1 MEAPFLFPYEINM
14 NTSIGKPAKPQHWLG
29 LLALFTFLGW
39 IIPNHHR
46 PWTSFHAEA
55 WLGAGFLIF
64 AVQAIWRGNSQW
76 RLNVPLLA
84 VGILLFVPF
93 SHFKLGMVHW
103 ESQAWIGTLYIFSFW
118 MAMAIGFNASEKL
131 EQEGCDFIFLIIT
144 LAGVVSVGLQL
155 LQWFG
160 NDSLDFWLMNTGTA
174 RPSANF
180 GQPNQLAT
188 MLLWAM
194 AAVIW
199 WWQKK
204 FIGRTVAAI
213 AIAYFLIGMALTQ
226 SRAAFL
232 NVLLLTVALVAV
244 FWVKRRIKYILLSLM
259 PIAWLSLCLYIT
271 TQNYGNDASGVVGG
285 GNLSGRL
292 TETTRPQIWQ
302 FFLNAVSDKPWFGYG
317 WNQTGR
323 VHVDLALSS
332 PITGVHFGSAHN
344 IVLDLMLW
352 IGVPFTFLIVFFIIR
367 SFVKTMPS
375 LRIEKDSPILFC
387 ILVVGVHAMLEFPL
401 SYAYFLMPT
410 GYFMGV
416 LYGRSSSEFCFKFY
430 LPKEGIW
437 IIFSVALVT
446 YLVVVRDYF
455 SVELRYNEMLF
466 EKARIGVNHPRQIP
480 DVVVLND
487 LQALIRMARVEPTA
501 DASGSDI
508 ESIRQVV
515 RTFPSAGNFFLLAQM
530 YALKN
535 DRVMAQI
542 WLTKGC
548 VLISEIE
555 CNTLRLAWNAKAIQ
569 RPELLNVFP
578 VARSNSK

>member
-1 MEAPFLFPYEINM
+1 MK
-14 NTSIGKPAKPQHWLG
+14 TRIGKPAKPQHWLG
-29 LLALFTFLGW
+29 LLAVFTFLGW
-39 IIPNHHR
+39 VIPNHHR

-64 AVQAIWRGNSQW
+64 AVQAIWRSNDHW
-76 RLNVPLLA
+76 RLNVPLLV
-84 VGILLFVPF
+84 VGMLLFFPF
-93 SHFKLGMVHW
+93 SHFMLGMVPW

-118 MAMAIGFNASEKL
+118 MAMTLGFNASTQL
-131 EQEGCDFIFLIIT
+131 EHEGCDFLFLIIT

-160 NDSLDFWLMNTGTA
+160 NDFLDLWLMNTGTA

-188 MLLWAM
+188 MLLWAT
-194 AAVIW
+194 AGVIW

-204 FIGRTVAAI
+204 IIGRTVAAI
-213 AIAYFLIGMALTQ
+213 AIAYFLIGIALTQ

-232 NVLLLTVALVAV
+232 NVMLLTVMLVAFFLVKHRIQYV
-244 FWVKRRIKYILLSLM
+244 FVSLM
-259 PIAWLSLCLYIT
+259 PIAWLSFCFFVT
-271 TQNYGNDASGVVGG
+271 TLNYSTDALAVVGG
-285 GNLSGRL
+285 SNLSGRL

-302 FFLNAVSDKPWFGYG
+302 FFLSAVADNPWFGYG

-332 PITGVHFGSAHN
+332 PIVGVHFGSAHN

-352 IGVPFTFLIVFFIIR
+352 IGVPLTFLIIFFVVGNFIKI
-367 SFVKTMPS
+367 MPA
-375 LRIEKDSPILFC
+375 LNIKKDTPILFC

-401 SYAYFLMPT
+401 SYAYFLIPT
-410 GYFMGV
+410 GYFMGI

-430 LPKEGIW
+430 FPKGGGL
-437 IIFSVALVT
+437 IIFCVALVT
-446 YLVVVRDYF
+446 YLVVVRDYL
-455 SVELRYNEMLF
+455 SVEQRYNEMLF
-466 EKARIGVNHPRQIP
+466 EKARIGVNHPMQVP
-480 DVVVLND
+480 DVFVLND
-487 LQALIRMARVEPTA
+487 LQALIRTARVEPTA
-501 DASGSDI
+501 DASSSDI

-530 YALKN
+530 YALNN
-535 DRVMAQI
+535 DRAMAQK
-542 WLTKGC
+542 WLAKGC

-555 CNTLRLAWNAKAIQ
+555 CNALRLAWNAKAMQ
-569 RPELLNVFP
+569 RPEFLNVFP
-578 VARSNSK
+578 VLEKSHNK